1 MFSVRTM
8 PSERACV
15 VEMTGEADT
24 AVVPEV
30 EIAFKQAMKSAQTTI
45 VIDLGAVSFLD
56 SRMMS
61 VLEGWNTKARG
72 AGLRM
77 AIVCAR
83 DEVMRLFRIIGL
95 DREFDFYPDR
105 DSAVAG

>member
-30 EIAFKQAMKSAQTTI
+30 EIAFKQAMK
-45 VIDLGAVSFLD
+45 
-56 SRMMS
+56 
-61 VLEGWNTKARG
+61 
-72 AGLRM
+72 
-77 AIVCAR
+77 
-83 DEVMRLFRIIGL
+83 
-95 DREFDFYPDR
+95 
-105 DSAVAG
+105 